1 MIRTKKKGLLI
12 VISGP
17 SGSGKGSIIKDLL
30 QKNKNIWLSI
40 SCTSRQPRGTEQDK
54 VEYYFLTKEQF
65 ETKIKNN
72 EMLEYAQYGD
82 NYYGTPKEYIK
93 KHLDNGEDVI
103 LEIEIQGALKVKELL
118 PETLFIFILPP
129 SMQELRKRLEG
140 RNTESKD
147 KIEKRFKIAY
157 NEINEV
163 SKYNYVVVN
172 NNIDDAS
179 NKINSIITAERCRV
193 DRIEEVYLNTPEEEV
208 HENIVDKEFKNEE
221 INI

>member
-172 NNIDDAS
+172 DDIEIAS
-179 NKINSIITAERCRV
+179 NKINAIITAERCRV